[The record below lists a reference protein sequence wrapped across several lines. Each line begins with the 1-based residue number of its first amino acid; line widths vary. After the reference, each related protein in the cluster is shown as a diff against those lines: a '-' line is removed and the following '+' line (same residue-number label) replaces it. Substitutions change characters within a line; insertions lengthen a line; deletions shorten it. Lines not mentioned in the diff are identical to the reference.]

1 MKTLNFLKTGLSA
14 LLLVVSQPLVE
25 AATISFAMSTE
36 AAFRLSNGATI
47 ASGTEARVG
56 YFSATATSTAYST
69 AEIIT
74 LAGPSSTPATSSMA
88 ALDAKF
94 RTLATAK
101 FGFNIATTSS
111 PTVGSVTVEDNK
123 YAGANV
129 PAGMF
134 YLSTDS
140 WNTQPQT
147 PGFDMVSSYPY
158 LYIKSGSEFMV
169 LESLVR
175 MPSGIGIDAAG
186 SWGITGLSSVDEFD
200 EVIPATAA
208 VVGSLGSLNLSTGS
222 FSTFS
227 TVPEPSALT
236 LLTAGSIL
244 CVCLRKK
251 LKI

>member
-56 YFSATATSTAYST
+56 YFSATATSSAYSN

-101 FGFNIATTSS
+101 FGFNIATA
-111 PTVGSVTVEDNK
+111 GGATVEGNQF
-123 YAGANV
+123 GSANV

-140 WNTQPQT
+140 LNTQPQAL
-147 PGFDMVSSYPY
+147 GFDTVSSYPY

-175 MPSGIGIDAAG
+175 MPSGSGLDSAG

-200 EVIPATAA
+200 DVIPATAA

-222 FSTFS
+222 FS

>member
-56 YFSATATSTAYST
+56 YFSATATSSAYSN
-69 AEIIT
+69 AEILA

-101 FGFNIATTSS
+101 FGFNIVTAGVS
-111 PTVGSVTVEDNK
+111 TVEGNQF
-123 YAGANV
+123 AGADV

-140 WNTQPQT
+140 LNTQPQAL
-147 PGFDMVSSYPY
+147 GFDTVSSYPY

-169 LESLVR
+169 LESLVKL
-175 MPSGIGIDAAG
+175 PSGIGLDSAG

-222 FSTFS
+222 FST
-227 TVPEPSALT
+227 VPEPSALT

>member
-56 YFSATATSTAYST
+56 YFSATATSSAYSN
-69 AEIIT
+69 AEIIA

-101 FGFNIATTSS
+101 FGFNIATA
-111 PTVGSVTVEDNK
+111 GGATVEGNQF
-123 YAGANV
+123 AGANV

-140 WNTQPQT
+140 LNTQPQAL
-147 PGFDMVSSYPY
+147 GFDTVSSYPY

-175 MPSGIGIDAAG
+175 MPSGIGLDSAG

-200 EVIPATAA
+200 DVIPATAA

-222 FSTFS
+222 FS

>member
-36 AAFRLSNGATI
+36 AAFSLSNGATI

-56 YFSATATSTAYST
+56 YFSATATSSAYSS
-69 AEIIT
+69 ADIIA

-101 FGFNIATTSS
+101 FGFNIATA
-111 PTVGSVTVEDNK
+111 GGVTVEGNQF
-123 YAGANV
+123 GGGNV

-140 WNTQPQT
+140 LNTQPQAL
-147 PGFDMVSSYPY
+147 GFDTVSSYPY

-175 MPSGIGIDAAG
+175 MPSGIGLDSAG

-222 FSTFS
+222 FST
-227 TVPEPSALT
+227 VPEPSALT

>member
-101 FGFNIATTSS
+101 FGFNIATKTN
-111 PTVGSVTVEDNK
+111 VTDEGNQF
-123 YAGANV
+123 AGANV

-222 FSTFS
+222 FST
-227 TVPEPSALT
+227 VPEPSALT

>member
-56 YFSATATSTAYST
+56 YFSATATSSAYSN

-101 FGFNIATTSS
+101 FGFNIATA
-111 PTVGSVTVEDNK
+111 GGATVEGNQF
-123 YAGANV
+123 GSANV

-140 WNTQPQT
+140 LNTQPQAL
-147 PGFDMVSSYPY
+147 GFDTVSSYPY

-175 MPSGIGIDAAG
+175 MPSGIGLDSAG

-200 EVIPATAA
+200 DVIPATAA

-222 FSTFS
+222 FS

>member
-56 YFSATATSTAYST
+56 YFSATATSSAYSN
-69 AEIIT
+69 AEILA

-101 FGFNIATTSS
+101 FGFNIVTATS
-111 PTVGSVTVEDNK
+111 PTSGVSTVEGNQF
-123 YAGANV
+123 AGANV

-140 WNTQPQT
+140 LNTQPQAL
-147 PGFDMVSSYPY
+147 GFDTVSSYPY

-169 LESLVR
+169 LESLVKL
-175 MPSGIGIDAAG
+175 PSGIGLDSAG
-186 SWGITGLSSVDEFD
+186 SWGITGLTSVDEFD

-222 FSTFS
+222 FST
-227 TVPEPSALT
+227 VPEPSALT

>member
-1 MKTLNFLKTGLSA
+1 MKTLNLLKTGLSA

-101 FGFNIATTSS
+101 FGFNIATKTN
-111 PTVGSVTVEDNK
+111 VTDEGNQF
-123 YAGANV
+123 AGANV

-222 FSTFS
+222 FST
-227 TVPEPSALT
+227 VPEPSALT

>member
-36 AAFRLSNGATI
+36 AAFLLSNGATI

-56 YFSATATSTAYST
+56 YFSATATSSAYSN
-69 AEIIT
+69 AEIIA

-101 FGFNIATTSS
+101 FGFNIT
-111 PTVGSVTVEDNK
+111 TVGASTAEGNQF
-123 YAGANV
+123 AGANV

-140 WNTQPQT
+140 LNTQPQAL
-147 PGFDMVSSYPY
+147 GFDAVSSYPY

-175 MPSGIGIDAAG
+175 MPSGIGLDSAG

-208 VVGSLGSLNLSTGS
+208 VLGSLGSLNLSTGS
-222 FSTFS
+222 FS

>member
-56 YFSATATSTAYST
+56 YFSATATSSAYSN
-69 AEIIT
+69 AEIIA

-101 FGFNIATTSS
+101 FGFNIVTAGVS
-111 PTVGSVTVEDNK
+111 TVEGNQF
-123 YAGANV
+123 AGANV

-140 WNTQPQT
+140 LNTQPQAL
-147 PGFDMVSSYPY
+147 GFDTVSSYPY

-175 MPSGIGIDAAG
+175 MPSGIGLDSAG

-208 VVGSLGSLNLSTGS
+208 VLGSLGSLNLSTGS
-222 FSTFS
+222 FS

>member
-1 MKTLNFLKTGLSA
+1 MKTLNLLKTGLSA

-56 YFSATATSTAYST
+56 YFSATATSTAYSN

-101 FGFNIATTSS
+101 FGFNIATKTN
-111 PTVGSVTVEDNK
+111 VTDEGNQF
-123 YAGANV
+123 AGANV

-175 MPSGIGIDAAG
+175 MPSGIGLNSAG

-222 FSTFS
+222 FST
-227 TVPEPSALT
+227 VPEPSALT

>member
-56 YFSATATSTAYST
+56 YFSATATSSAYSN
-69 AEIIT
+69 AEILA

-101 FGFNIATTSS
+101 FGFNIVTAGVS
-111 PTVGSVTVEDNK
+111 TVEGSQF
-123 YAGANV
+123 AGANV

-140 WNTQPQT
+140 LNTQPQAL
-147 PGFDMVSSYPY
+147 GFDTVSSYPY

-169 LESLVR
+169 LESLVKL
-175 MPSGIGIDAAG
+175 PSGIGLDSAG

-200 EVIPATAA
+200 DVIPATAA

-222 FSTFS
+222 FS

>member
-101 FGFNIATTSS
+101 FGFNIATKTN
-111 PTVGSVTVEDNK
+111 VTDEGNQF
-123 YAGANV
+123 AGANV

-140 WNTQPQT
+140 LNTQPHVDPNTGQAF
-147 PGFDMVSSYPY
+147 GFDTVSSYPY

-222 FSTFS
+222 FST
-227 TVPEPSALT
+227 VPEPSALT